1 MPVLAWS
8 EEALE
13 LFSDYSDDT
22 LSKFWILH
30 QPILVFPLLS
40 LVRLSW
46 GISSIAHLLSGDVKL
61 PAVALEMLGILIHYA
76 WQFGLPLMWLNPLPA
91 LVYFTLSQ
99 GLGSIL
105 LALVFIL
112 NHNGRSVLNNE
123 AAQTKDFYE
132 LQILTSRNLHSGL
145 LTDWIMGGL
154 NYQVE
159 HHLFPSLPRHNY
171 HLVAPLVQEACA
183 RHQIPYHK
191 VTFLQGMREVL
202 ERLRRVSEL
211 AEKSVSVTKA

>member
-123 AAQTKDFYE
+123 AAQAKDFYE
-132 LQILTSRNLHSGL
+132 LQILTSRNIHSDRLDYGRTQL
-145 LTDWIMGGL
+145 PSRTSSIP
-154 NYQVE
+154 
-159 HHLFPSLPRHNY
+159 FPPAPQLSSCSSPGSRSLRSTSNT
-171 HLVAPLVQEACA
+171 
-183 RHQIPYHK
+183 IP
-191 VTFLQGMREVL
+191 
-202 ERLRRVSEL
+202 
-211 AEKSVSVTKA
+211 